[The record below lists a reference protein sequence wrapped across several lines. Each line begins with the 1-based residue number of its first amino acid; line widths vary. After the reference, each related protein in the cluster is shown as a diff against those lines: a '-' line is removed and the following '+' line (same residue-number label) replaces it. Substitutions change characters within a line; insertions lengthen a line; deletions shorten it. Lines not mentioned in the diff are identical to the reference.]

1 MFNKEAIEMAKYTL
15 IKVVAF
21 LVTLIPIFY
30 ASILFWPAIKRLPT
44 EFWVLRG

>member
-1 MFNKEAIEMAKYTL
+1 MHKYTL

-30 ASILFWPAIKRLPT
+30 ASILFWPVIKRLPPK
-44 EFWVLRG
+44 FWELSE